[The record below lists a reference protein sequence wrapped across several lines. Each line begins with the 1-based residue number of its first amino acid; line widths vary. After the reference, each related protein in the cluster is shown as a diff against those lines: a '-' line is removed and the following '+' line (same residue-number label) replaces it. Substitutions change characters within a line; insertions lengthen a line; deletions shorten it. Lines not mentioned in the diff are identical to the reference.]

1 MRNSK
6 EARMRAKE
14 NPEPESDGMHRAA
27 TILQTLVVAIMIL
40 PAFYS
45 RGVAET
51 KIVWSSFCSGTIV
64 QCRNEMR
71 VESIIG
77 DPFFGSGAA
86 GSIVLSTGFG
96 TYILSEGVI
105 SGISNLKADVP
116 AAYFISQNYPNP
128 FNPSTT
134 IEYGLP
140 SASMVRLTIF
150 DILGRNIA
158 TLYNGEQSAGIQR
171 LKWNAAVS
179 TGVYFYRIEATS
191 IASPQRRFVYV
202 MKMLLMK

>member
-1 MRNSK
+1 
-6 EARMRAKE
+6 MRAKE
-14 NPEPESDGMHRAA
+14 NSKPELDEMHRVAR
-27 TILQTLVVAIMIL
+27 ILRALALAIMIL
-40 PAFYS
+40 PVFYG
-45 RGVAET
+45 RGAAET

-64 QCRNEMR
+64 QSDKEMN
-71 VESIIG
+71 VVSIIG
-77 DPFFGSGAA
+77 DPFFGSGTA

-105 SGISNLKADVP
+105 SGISNLKAGVP
-116 AAYFISQNYPNP
+116 AVYSLSQNYPNP

-140 SASMVRLTIF
+140 SASMVRLTVF

-158 TLYNGEQSAGIQR
+158 TLYNGEQGTGIQR

-191 IASPQRRFVYV
+191 IANPQRRFVRV

>member
-1 MRNSK
+1 
-6 EARMRAKE
+6 MRAKE
-14 NPEPESDGMHRAA
+14 NPKRESNKMDRVA
-27 TILQTLVVAIMIL
+27 TVLQTLAVALMIL
-40 PAFYS
+40 PVFYG

-51 KIVWSSFCSGTIV
+51 KIVWSSFCSGTII
-64 QCRNEMR
+64 QCKNEMR

-77 DPFFGSGAA
+77 EPFFGSGTA

-105 SGISNLKADVP
+105 SGISNLKAGVP
-116 AAYFISQNYPNP
+116 SVYSLSQNYPNP

-140 SASMVRLTIF
+140 SASMVRLTVF

-158 TLYNGEQSAGIQR
+158 TLYNGEQGAGIQR

-191 IASPQRRFVYV
+191 IANPQRRFVRV